1 MPVIHAIIL
10 GIVQGFSEFLPI
22 SSSGHLIIV
31 PELFGWTELTD
42 NPSLNKTF
50 DVALHLGTLIAALWY
65 FRREVLEYVVA
76 AFESMRA
83 RAITTDTQRLAWLLL
98 LSSVPGAILGAALT
112 GFIEDEL
119 GDPILIGV
127 NLIVFALVLDWAD
140 RAPMQ
145 RPQRD
150 FRRRDAVLM
159 GTAQAVALSPGV
171 SRSGVTIS
179 AARGLRFDREAA
191 DAPVGADEPPDHR
204 WRGHLQGRRTLRP
217 GRHPGGLRR
226 RVLLGRRVVPRERR
240 GRDHLPAAVRPH
252 TLVPAVRR
260 LPLDHRV
267 PGDRHLRHRSAVG
280 ARTSRHDPL
289 SDISP
294 SSTVMPAAP
303 PGSHRTSVPTCTTS
317 CSMRWSVDAIVSSR
331 TGSAS

>member
-191 DAPVGADEPPDHR
+191 ARLSVLMSLPITAGAVIYKGGELF
-204 WRGHLQGRRTLRP
+204 GQGGIPAGFGGAFFWGVMSSLVSGVVAITFLLRFVRTRSYRP
-217 GRHPGGLRR
+217 FVVYRLITGFLVIVIFATGLR
-226 RVLLGRRVVPRERR
+226 
-240 GRDHLPAAVRPH
+240 
-252 TLVPAVRR
+252 
-260 LPLDHRV
+260 
-267 PGDRHLRHRSAVG
+267 
-280 ARTSRHDPL
+280 
-289 SDISP
+289 
-294 SSTVMPAAP
+294 
-303 PGSHRTSVPTCTTS
+303 
-317 CSMRWSVDAIVSSR
+317 
-331 TGSAS
+331 